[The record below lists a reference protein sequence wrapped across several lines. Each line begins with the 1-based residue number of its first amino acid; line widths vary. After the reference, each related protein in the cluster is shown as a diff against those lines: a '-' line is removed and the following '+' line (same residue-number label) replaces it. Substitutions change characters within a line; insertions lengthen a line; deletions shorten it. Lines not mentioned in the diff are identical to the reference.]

1 MTHGAHPVPLC
12 VDLDGTLVRT
22 DTLHESVLRLLKNRP
37 WLVLAFPLW
46 LARGKAHFKTQ
57 VACRTTLDTG
67 HLPYRPEVVDFLR
80 QARSRG
86 QPLVLTTAAH
96 RSVARSVA
104 DDLGIFDDV
113 LASTEERNLKGPEK
127 ARQLAAHFGMKGFDY
142 IGDSKAD
149 LPVWAASRKAYVVG
163 EGALVSDVE
172 RVAAVDQ
179 VFGPPTQPGWRN
191 WMGALR
197 IHQWAK
203 NVLVFVPLLTAHKA
217 SEVNLLI
224 AALTAFFAFSLC
236 ASAVYIV
243 NDLLDLDA
251 DRGHA
256 RKRER
261 PFASGQLSIASGM
274 AAVPLLLAISFLLAS
289 RVPVLFALVLVGYFL
304 TTLLYSLRLKR
315 MTVVDVLTLA
325 GLYTLRLFGGAFA
338 VGIELSFWLL
348 AFSMFLFLSLA
359 LVKRCAELG
368 ALPQGEAGHVAG
380 RAYRRDDLPALF
392 SMGVASG
399 YGSVLVLALYI
410 NGGTSHA
417 LYSRPE
423 ALWLLCPLLLFWVT
437 RVWLVTHR
445 GQMLEDPVVFAFRDS
460 ISRLLVVPM
469 ALVIWAA
476 L

>member
-1 MTHGAHPVPLC
+1 MIPSAHSVPLC
-12 VDLDGTLVRT
+12 VDLDGTLVVT
-22 DTLHESVLRLLKNRP
+22 DTLHENMLRLLGRKP
-37 WLVLAFPLW
+37 WLALVFPLW

-57 VACRTTLDTG
+57 IARRTALDTVRP
-67 HLPYRPEVVDFLR
+67 LYRPEIVDFLK
-80 QARSRG
+80 QARCKG
-86 QPLVLTTAAH
+86 QSLVLATAAH
-96 RSVARSVA
+96 QSIAQSVA
-104 DDLGIFDDV
+104 DDLGIFDIV

-127 ARQLAAHFGMKGFDY
+127 ARLLTACFGAKGFDY

-163 EGALVSDVE
+163 GKSLVSDAKK
-172 RVAAVDQ
+172 VAAVEE
-179 VFGPPTQPGWRN
+179 VFVSPAQSALRN
-191 WMGALR
+191 WIRALR
-197 IHQWAK
+197 IHQWTK
-203 NVLVFVPLLTAHKA
+203 NMLVFIPLLTAHKV
-217 SEVNLLI
+217 SEANLPF
-224 AALTAFFAFSLC
+224 AALNAFLAFSLC
-236 ASAVYIV
+236 ASAAYII
-243 NDLLDLDA
+243 NDLMDLDV
-251 DRGHA
+251 DREHA
-256 RKRER
+256 RKRAR
-261 PFASGQLSIASGM
+261 PFASGQLSVASGL
-274 AAVPLLLAISFLLAS
+274 AAAPLLLAAAFLLAS
-289 RVPVLFALVLVGYFL
+289 RLPLLFGLVLGGYFI

-368 ALPQGEAGHVAG
+368 SLPPEVGGNVAG
-380 RAYRRDDLPALF
+380 RAYRREDFPALF

-410 NGGTSHA
+410 NGGTSHT

-423 ALWLLCPLLLFWVT
+423 ALWALCPLLLFWVT

-445 GQMLEDPVVFAFRDS
+445 HGMLEDPVVFAFRDS
-460 ISRLLVVPM
+460 ISRLLVIPI
-469 ALVIWAA
+469 ALVIWTA